1 MNFDVEKINGLLQK
15 EDFINKLKADFS
27 DKGIVNTFG
36 TEGIKLTEQDAQ
48 GFKQTVIDLSRVPD
62 DTLNVSAGTNG
73 SKIGIEKGIH
83 DTCEGVG
90 YVVGGVFKGIGKAG
104 WGVIQVPVSLVRDV
118 AKGVCSG
125 LADIIK

>member
-36 TEGIKLTEQDAQ
+36 IEGIKLTEQDAQ
-48 GFKQTVIDLSRVPD
+48 EFKQTVIDLSRVPED
-62 DTLNVSAGTNG
+62 ALNVSGGTNE

-83 DTCEGVG
+83 DACEGVG
-90 YVVGGVFKGIGKAG
+90 NIVGGVVKGIGKVG
-104 WGVIQVPVSLVRDV
+104 WGVVQIPSSLVRDV
-118 AKGVCSG
+118 GKGVYDG
-125 LADIIK
+125 LKSSIK